1 MATPAFQHDPLFLS
15 FGKKAPDNTK
25 RRNSVLGKLS
35 EPPWGPGGG
44 CREKAALPP
53 GLPLAGTWGAL
64 WSSVWGGAR
73 GVRHW
78 RSQADPRELTQGG
91 SWVPSSLGV
100 FKLLLESPGDHRAV
114 EEGGAQGQ
122 GFSPSR

>member
-1 MATPAFQHDPLFLS
+1 MGA
-15 FGKKAPDNTK
+15 
-25 RRNSVLGKLS
+25 
-35 EPPWGPGGG
+35 
-44 CREKAALPP
+44 REKAALPP

-64 WSSVWGGAR
+64 WSSVWGGAS

-78 RSQADPRELTQGG
+78 RSQADPRVLTQGE

-122 GFSPSR
+122 GFNPQQVTPISFHSRLLLNTVLEGTRKS